1 MYRVACAKLFDF
13 RWKASKRMPQMLPIS
28 QILTQAETLH
38 AGIAA
43 VVEVYPDLT
52 IEDLFSVAHTELVEL
67 GWQPD
72 AAHPDFAFLIG
83 LVSLLRPVYAETGDR
98 PLAEALKQIG
108 F

>member
-1 MYRVACAKLFDF
+1 MA
-13 RWKASKRMPQMLPIS
+13 PMLPIS
-28 QILTQAETLH
+28 QILTQAESLD

-43 VVEVYPDLT
+43 VVQTYPDLT

-72 AAHPDFAFLIG
+72 AAHPDCAFLIG
-83 LVSLLRPVYAETGDR
+83 LVSLLRPVYAESGDR

-108 F
+108 Y